1 MKFSRINSH
10 VILKEGPSVKQG
22 RMDDDYDDDDDDYD
36 DEDDD
41 DDDDDDFCVKYLVK
55 QNLCFFPRLVNGD
68 SETGRIYQ
76 ILEFGFRL

>member
-1 MKFSRINSH
+1 M
-10 VILKEGPSVKQG
+10 ILKEGPSVKQG

-36 DEDDD
+36 DEDDDEDD

>member
-22 RMDDDYDDDDDDYD
+22 RMDDDED

-41 DDDDDDFCVKYLVK
+41 DDYDDFCVKYLVK

>member
-1 MKFSRINSH
+1 MKFSEISSH

-22 RMDDDYDDDDDDYD
+22 RINDDDDDV
-36 DEDDD
+36 
-41 DDDDDDFCVKYLVK
+41 DDDFCVKYLVK
-55 QNLCFFPRLVNGD
+55 KLVFFARLVNGD

>member
-22 RMDDDYDDDDDDYD
+22 RMDDDYD